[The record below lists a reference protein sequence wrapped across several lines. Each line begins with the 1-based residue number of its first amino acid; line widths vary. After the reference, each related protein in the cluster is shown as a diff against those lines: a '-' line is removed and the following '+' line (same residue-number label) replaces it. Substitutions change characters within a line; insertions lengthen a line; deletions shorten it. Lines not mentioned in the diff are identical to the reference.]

1 MIDPISKR
9 EANDAMI
16 NQLSVRFRGKVY
28 KRINAITARR
38 WFGSDERTAGEV
50 TDGDYMTVIT
60 VSLYDADSDS
70 EVIAPIKECYPCW

>member
-38 WFGSDERTAGEV
+38 WFGSDKKTAGEITGRTYR
-50 TDGDYMTVIT
+50 TDIT
-60 VSLYDADSDS
+60 VSLYDEISNA
-70 EVIAPIKECYPCW
+70 EVEAPLEECYRCW